1 MPKTNAATSPTR
13 FAIIDLETTGLHS
26 GLDKII
32 EVGIVILED
41 GKFVDTYQSLV
52 DPEVDIPPYIQQ
64 YTGITNN
71 MVEDQPL
78 IDEVIPEVV
87 KFIDGCC
94 LVAHNA
100 SFDSKFLNVE
110 FQKQYNQSYNFLC
123 TVLLSRRVFC
133 KLASHSLPSLVEAL
147 DLPRGTSH
155 RALSD
160 AEMTAHLLSSI
171 QNELRKY
178 HNFTFSADNLARL
191 QRIAPID
198 IRNKGIERA
207 IGLLSTRYQRVT
219 YEQHI

>member
-133 KLASHSLPSLVEAL
+133 KLPSHSLPSLVEAL

-160 AEMTAHLLSSI
+160 AEMTAHLLIKHPERVTSS
-171 QNELRKY
+171 R
-178 HNFTFSADNLARL
+178 HNFTVSADNLARL
-191 QRIAPID
+191 ERIAPID
-198 IRNKGIERA
+198 IRKKGIEA
-207 IGLLSTRYQRVT
+207 CNSD
-219 YEQHI
+219 